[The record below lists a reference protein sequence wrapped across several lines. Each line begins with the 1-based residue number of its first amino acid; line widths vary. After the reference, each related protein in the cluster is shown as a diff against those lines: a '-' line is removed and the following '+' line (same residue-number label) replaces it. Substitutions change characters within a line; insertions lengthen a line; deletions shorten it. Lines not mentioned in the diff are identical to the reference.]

1 MSEMRPAD
9 EKSVGRIFVYRIYIT
24 LGENICYT
32 GDRTK
37 TGGGFVERKEK
48 TLVILWGLG
57 MLYALF
63 ASLYTTLFGCGCP
76 DLSAMGDCHTAHL
89 PEILGAVGWM
99 LLVPVGI
106 WLFRR
111 QKEILRVF
119 GTYIG
124 ATLACSGLWLIET
137 IRRASG
143 APFRYTPGSLGRI
156 LMIPVHGLCGSGGL
170 SERWWLVLV
179 LVWTLVLWGFSGVLE
194 KKYHPRTEKIRLTFD
209 GVYKF
214 AYVLLGIVHLLFTAE
229 ALDQLVVSNP
239 DRLPEGLYIAVTAL
253 WLAVM
258 AGGLRHFRR
267 SGWMKGLAVLCFVRS
282 IGLFVGGISFLVGN
296 GWYLIPFLLLGC
308 TSPMLLPVEL
318 FWNLLSYGPP
328 EAVTCFMALALELAV
343 MVPAW
348 LLYRRDFPAEVRR
361 CGERS
366 LT

>member
-1 MSEMRPAD
+1 M
-9 EKSVGRIFVYRIYIT
+9 
-24 LGENICYT
+24 
-32 GDRTK
+32 
-37 TGGGFVERKEK
+37 ERKEK
-48 TLVILWGLG
+48 ALVILWGLG

-76 DLSAMGDCHTAHL
+76 DLSAMGDCHAAHL

-99 LLVPVGI
+99 LLVPAGI

-111 QKEILRVF
+111 RKEILQVF

-143 APFRYTPGSLGRI
+143 VPFRYSPGSLGRI

-170 SERWWLVLV
+170 PERWWLVLV
-179 LVWTLVLWGFSGVLE
+179 LCWTLVLWGFSGVLE
-194 KKYHPRTEKIRLTFD
+194 KKYHPRTEKIRITFD

-214 AYVLLGIVHLLFTAE
+214 AYVLLGVVHLLFTAE

-258 AGGLRHFRR
+258 AGGAVPCPQYRPSRR
-267 SGWMKGLAVLCFVRS
+267 RYFFPCGKRLVPDPLSASWLHQSHAAAGGTVLESAVLWAA
-282 IGLFVGGISFLVGN
+282 GGSDLLYGAGAGVCCN
-296 GWYLIPFLLLGC
+296 G
-308 TSPMLLPVEL
+308 
-318 FWNLLSYGPP
+318 
-328 EAVTCFMALALELAV
+328 ARMAS
-343 MVPAW
+343 VPA
-348 LLYRRDFPAEVRR
+348 
-361 CGERS
+361 
-366 LT
+366 